1 MGITS
6 VFLKIRAALRYLLY
20 LRKGAVMNVTIHTL
34 LPNSELKDRICVVTG
49 GAKGLGLV
57 IVKRLLSSGA
67 KVVIVGSN
75 KSRLDG
81 AEKELASDDVRTYHW
96 DLTDLRS
103 LEAKINAIAHCFGVG
118 GRGFDVWIN
127 NAAYLSA
134 APTFQKDST
143 ETFDRTFDLNV
154 KSLLFVSKAV
164 CDYYKNK
171 GIQGKI
177 ITISSMNAKQAYLDA
192 YYLSKSTADKITEA
206 LAVEYVK
213 YGIIVNGIAPGFLP
227 SGINAADVTENA
239 YNERNYSHR
248 YVLLEEVAELALFLS
263 SGRANS
269 IVGQTIMIDGGTTLR
284 TVE

>member
-6 VFLKIRAALRYLLY
+6 IFLKIRATLRYLLY

-34 LPNSELKDRICVVTG
+34 LPNSELKYRICVVTG

-75 KSRLDG
+75 KSRLDD
-81 AEKELASDDVRTYHW
+81 AEKELASDNVRTFHWGLTDVR
-96 DLTDLRS
+96 S
-103 LEAKINAIAHCFGVG
+103 LDARINAIAHCFD
-118 GRGFDVWIN
+118 GRDFDVWIN

-164 CDYYKNK
+164 CDYYKNN
-171 GIQGKI
+171 GIQGKM

-206 LAVEYVK
+206 LAAEYVK

-227 SGINAADVTENA
+227 SGINAADVTENV
-239 YNERNYSHR
+239 YNERNYSRR

-263 SGRANS
+263 CGRANS

>member
-6 VFLKIRAALRYLLY
+6 VFLKIRATLRYLLY
-20 LRKGAVMNVTIHTL
+20 LRKGAVMNVNVHTL

-49 GAKGLGLV
+49 GAKGLGIV

-75 KSRLDG
+75 KSRLDD
-81 AEKELASDDVRTYHW
+81 AEKELASDNVRTYHW

-103 LEAKINAIAHCFGVG
+103 LEAKINAIAHCFDGK
-118 GRGFDVWIN
+118 GFDVWIN

-134 APTFQKDST
+134 TPTFQKDST

-154 KSLLFVSKAV
+154 KSLLFVSKTV
-164 CDYYKNK
+164 CDYYKQN
-171 GIQGKI
+171 GIQGKM
-177 ITISSMNAKQAYLDA
+177 ITISSMNAKQACLDA
-192 YYLSKSTADKITEA
+192 YYLSKATADKITEA
-206 LAVEYVK
+206 LAAEYVK

-239 YNERNYSHR
+239 YNERNYSRR